1 MAPEVI
7 TSDFVSAVLS
17 KLEELEEK
25 GIDQF
30 ELLHAMMFV
39 VSILCNNYGVDEDLA
54 TELQHTMFTKVNVA
68 LGDAVVM
75 RSGETPEA

>member
-7 TSDFVSAVLS
+7 TSDFVTAILT
-17 KLEELEEK
+17 KIEELEEK

-39 VSILCNNYGVDEDLA
+39 VAILCKNYGVDEELA
-54 TELQHTMFTKVNVA
+54 MELQDTMFRKCNIA
-68 LGDAVVM
+68 LGGQVIVDGGA
-75 RSGETPEA
+75 EA

>member
-1 MAPEVI
+1 MAPEVM
-7 TSDFVSAVLS
+7 TSDFVTAVLS
-17 KLEELEEK
+17 RLEDLEEK
-25 GIDQF
+25 GVDQF

-39 VSILCNNYGVDEDLA
+39 VAVLCKNYGADEELA
-54 TELQHTMFTKVNVA
+54 YELQQTMFTKVNVA